1 MSKVASALH
10 TLCAIALA
18 SAITPAL
25 AAWKEPPE
33 SSWQYYLA
41 NCQRM
46 QEKMADVQSGRV
58 PSAYEVVGDL
68 ENSLR
73 SMNQRR
79 SNLTP
84 QYLGS
89 REFAQCENVAAQA
102 EATIAQGNAE
112 FAARMNQAAEQGRIA
127 HQNSPEYKRAR
138 SLGYSDVG
146 DISFLK
152 LHEDMD
158 GEARLKT
165 MLITVDEICG
175 QYFRATQYV
184 KPYVIYTVR
193 PSDGGCGEE
202 KRVAIVGGRSVE
214 KGDYIDER
222 GEFQY
227 VGWKK
232 IVGADGFPTDIRVL
246 KARR

>member
-1 MSKVASALH
+1 MPVSTHCLRL
-10 TLCAIALA
+10 LCAITLA
-18 SAITPAL
+18 ATMAPAL
-25 AAWKEPPE
+25 AAVQEHPENSWK
-33 SSWQYYLA
+33 YYA
-41 NCQRM
+41 GNCQRV
-46 QEKMADVQSGRV
+46 QEKMADVQSGRTT
-58 PSAYEVVGDL
+58 AYDVMFAL
-68 ENSLR
+68 ESNLR
-73 SMNQRR
+73 TMNEHR

-84 QYLGS
+84 NHLGS
-89 REFAQCENVAAQA
+89 REFAQCENVAGQA
-102 EATIAQGNAE
+102 EAMIAQGKAE
-112 FAARMNQAAEQGRIA
+112 FAAKMQGAAEEGRIA
-127 HQNSPEYKRAR
+127 HQNSPAYQRAR

-152 LHEDMD
+152 LHEDTD

-193 PSDGGCGEE
+193 PSDGGCGEV
-202 KRVAIVGGRSVE
+202 KRVAVVGGRSVE

-227 VGWKK
+227 LGWKK
-232 IVGADGFPTDIRVL
+232 LVGADGFPTDIRVL